1 MSHQTQVNAAME
13 QKESETID
21 DYSYP
26 LWPPCPPFGRSRNL
40 AKGKSKSSNI
50 WKRRIVDWN
59 EHQADNPSNFSS
71 SLAKRT

>member
-1 MSHQTQVNAAME
+1 ME
-13 QKESETID
+13 QRESETID

-50 WKRRIVDWN
+50 WKRRIIDWN
-59 EHQADNPSNFSS
+59 EHSS
-71 SLAKRT
+71 R